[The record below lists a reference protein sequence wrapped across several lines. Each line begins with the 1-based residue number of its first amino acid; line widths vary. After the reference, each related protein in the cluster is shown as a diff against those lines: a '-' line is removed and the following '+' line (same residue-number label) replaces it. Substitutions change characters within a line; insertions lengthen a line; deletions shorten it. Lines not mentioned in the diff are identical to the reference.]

1 MTHTPTP
8 WETRELL
15 NGDWVISQK
24 GAATAHTTVHVWNG
38 KEEKATAQFI
48 IAACNA
54 HDQLVNQLTE
64 LTDVV
69 SLALTELDAS
79 QTGWYYQLIQHMQQS
94 RKLLASIEKGAS

>member
-15 NGDWVISQK
+15 NGDQVISQK

-54 HDQLVNQLTE
+54 HDELVRVLKTILIWDDGNLPGDILE
-64 LTDVV
+64 DARNA
-69 SLALTELDAS
+69 LAKAKEVP
-79 QTGWYYQLIQHMQQS
+79 Q
-94 RKLLASIEKGAS
+94 